1 MFEPMLGIVLLVQVI
16 EISFVVLG
24 AGAKS
29 SSLNAI
35 FEYVDV
41 RDVAYAH
48 IQAFEVPSASGRY
61 ILVGDVKNIYEAL
74 KNVKEQYYPTLSLPE
89 K

>member
-1 MFEPMLGIVLLVQVI
+1 ML
-16 EISFVVLG
+16 EICFVVLG
-24 AGAKS
+24 AGAKPS
-29 SSLNAI
+29 PTALCS
-35 FEYVDV
+35 FVDV

-61 ILVGDVKNIYEAL
+61 ILVGDVRHIYEAL
-74 KNVKEQYYPTLSLPE
+74 KIVKEHYYPALSLPE